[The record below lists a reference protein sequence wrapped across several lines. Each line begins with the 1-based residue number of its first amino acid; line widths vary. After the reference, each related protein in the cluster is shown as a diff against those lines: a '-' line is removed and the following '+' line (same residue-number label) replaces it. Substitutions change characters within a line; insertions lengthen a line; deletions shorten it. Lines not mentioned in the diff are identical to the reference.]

1 MTDSQTVSRGIDDLS
16 GDCSLAIYL
25 GSGALLVNGMCE
37 VATVSDGQEL
47 GRMKDAQLE
56 QIEPGAAVHLS
67 LEQFQP
73 VDMVLHHAIA
83 PWQS

>member
-1 MTDSQTVSRGIDDLS
+1 
-16 GDCSLAIYL
+16 
-25 GSGALLVNGMCE
+25 MCE

-73 VDMVLHHAIA
+73 VDVVFPLLVEKRNFVDDYY
-83 PWQS
+83 P